1 MKFTKTR
8 KAVAFLL
15 LFAMLLAVAPT
26 PAFATG
32 MAEQATEEAATADIA
47 TELPPEVTKATETET
62 AALQASEETEALN
75 ATVETTENE
84 TSEAVSEPVQIEQKN
99 KTEAR
104 EVTSADESVETD
116 NGPGKDGLYTDA
128 EGNQFYLVSNG
139 TRALMRIYKR
149 YWGYVDFS
157 GPGSHGNFPYLAT
170 SLGFTNQT
178 DYGTDGDWVYCI
190 QFNQSAADG
199 YDDSDSEDLS
209 QSSYWNSLADYQKN
223 GILLAASY
231 GAQNGNGHN
240 TIYDYMAAQLIIWE
254 YQLGWRTSATT
265 TTSSHYN
272 MITSGWGYIKD
283 EYNRILSDIGKA
295 EKKPTFNTY
304 SHTFDQTGTSFEF
317 EDANAALSQGAWK
330 IVNTPSELSASIV
343 GNKLRVSANS
353 YFTGTRTI
361 TLKRDI
367 PGSAKN
373 AFVYKTGS
381 QHAIT
386 GTDNTTV
393 TVTLEINAVKSVR
406 IKKTSSASA
415 SVMACIQG
423 NPRYTLQGAVYEI
436 RQGSATGPVV
446 ETLTTDA
453 NGNATGTVKYAVNT
467 VLYAVE
473 KTAPS
478 GYLLNSTPFPLTV
491 SADSSQNVFNVSD
504 VPTFDPQRLEI
515 KKTGTSSEYIPNTI
529 FKADFYASTW
539 MDSNYLQR
547 TWYLK
552 SDSNGRVRV
561 DDAHL
566 LSSYGGNSSDPLF
579 KPDGTVS
586 FPLGC
591 VYIQEIQAADG
602 YITPVGID
610 AGVLIFINQPTSGG
624 AAEAYWGDAAG
635 QPITMQNPTGIYKME
650 NDSDGTVITAENQEI
665 YGTPPSIKKV
675 DPSNVSL
682 EGAVFEVTYYNAA
695 YSSAATDIRTWYFKT
710 NANGTFE
717 LKNSYLASGYTSTG
731 ALFPVDKIPLGLMRI
746 KEVEAPA
753 GFETSD
759 TVAFWRMKQNGNT
772 DKSYWVESDGYTETT
787 SYGDDVYVPTGS
799 SSGELYVKNMPIP
812 GTMTMKK
819 TLPADIPG
827 GVEGYYFNL
836 FRAESSTVWYGRT
849 DASGKIYK
857 TNASH
862 AAVAEGSRVY
872 QFEGLLDGTY
882 SLRELLSQ
890 RDFKN
895 TKTTKI
901 RITTSGGT
909 TASVDLTYQGNAL
922 NWDTNGD
929 CFISRVPITGLN
941 GGGTLSIE
949 ITNAPIYG
957 GPPTL
962 VKKDAST
969 DLPLEGAIF
978 QVDYYSSEAPTA
990 TTFERRWFL
999 RSDDDGCVT
1008 LDAAHLVNT
1017 SEYQSDEL
1025 YETGKLPIGCIR
1037 VEEVE
1042 APEGFRKSDSI
1053 GYWYMKLTNPQTFA
1067 VSNYWGGADGEPTD
1081 DYGEDAYVIDNELY
1095 VENTPSNTLTIR
1107 KTSSN
1112 GRIKGITFEV
1122 RQYVTG
1128 HGWLPLGDGTYVT
1141 GDGGKIG
1148 IPDLPAGTRVQIKE
1162 IVPDGSICLSQN
1174 PQEIT
1179 LQVGDNPVNFENVDI
1194 SLELVKTSTDGAVEG
1209 IQFEVEK
1216 FVGGNWTMLGTYTT
1230 GTNGKVP
1237 VETQYL
1243 AVGAKFRIKEIVPE
1257 DYICL
1262 SENPQIITLEKG
1274 KNTVTFANTPV
1285 VELKIVKTSLEAG
1298 GRVKDFK
1305 FMVEREV
1312 TSGHF
1317 TNWEPIQDEPFI
1329 SGEDGTILIPD
1340 LELGMKLRI
1349 TELPEENYECITENP
1364 VTITLVKGTN
1374 TVSFK
1379 NRAVVKLKIVK
1390 HNTDAHGP
1398 VDGFKFKIE
1407 RKLSAEMGTGAN
1419 TKERWEQIGG
1429 TYVTADGG
1437 IILIDEAGLLHEGD
1451 ELRITEIDLGDYIC
1465 LSENPQRITLELGE
1479 NVVEFTNKLG
1489 IELEIIKE
1497 SDDGKISNI
1506 EFTVERKK
1514 SADDYS
1520 LVGTYKTDADG
1531 KICIE
1536 DLELGETYR
1545 ITETLPYGYETE
1557 HISQEITIH
1566 AGKNTVTFV
1575 NHLIECSITIVKV
1588 YEGTRVPLKE
1598 AGFKLYDERG
1608 EELAEGFTNE
1618 NGELKFERLRV
1629 GNYTLKEF
1637 QAPPGFELDETEIP
1651 VELKPDKRDIT
1662 IERENKIIP
1671 GLIRVHKETDKGQP
1685 MAGVKYLLEYSM
1697 DDMNTWLPIQSRDAD
1712 SPVQCG
1718 YSTSANI
1725 VNGCITTGA
1734 DGIAEFAGLAINNQ
1748 LHTIKYRLTEV
1759 GTQDGYDLLA
1769 EPVFEGYLTEEQVE
1783 LEYKV
1788 VNHRVFEMPMTGGNG
1803 VTMAAISS
1811 ALAVLLA
1818 LMVLLYLPK
1827 KREDNL

>member
-1 MKFTKTR
+1 MRLTRTR

-15 LFAMLLAVAPT
+15 LFAMFLAVVPP
-26 PAFATG
+26 PAFAADTDS
-32 MAEQATEEAATADIA
+32 AEQATGESAADRTTIKAQNVEPETGQT
-47 TELPPEVTKATETET
+47 TELPASSDPSESPASGASPDGAPAGGLTFIKILADGSIVFDDPKQTGGSKAPPENTILYKDIFGAHGSDMSYYGIKAGGAYTAYAYGANDTAWFPLSTWDGNKELSYDGYHYVCTGAMYCNRGPYSYICTEIAGAYTYL
-62 AALQASEETEALN
+62 ALPIRPSQEDGGDGTYS
-75 ATVETTENE
+75 
-84 TSEAVSEPVQIEQKN
+84 
-99 KTEAR
+99 
-104 EVTSADESVETD
+104 TD
-116 NGPGKDGLYTDA
+116 NYVSSTGVPTYKLEILKSKQIPAYTQDEFTTINLIGAVAKGMGGMTYTGDGNLSAAGYTLIMNVVLGYIGLGSDGLFHGLPLCTTSTAVNQKMCEILVRCEVYSKEKGLTGNAGGDATLAQLKSKLNYTPTNMTGWYVKSGTA
-128 EGNQFYLVSNG
+128 TYSRVHYLQIN
-139 TRALMRIYKR
+139 R
-149 YWGYVDFS
+149 
-157 GPGSHGNFPYLAT
+157 
-170 SLGFTNQT
+170 
-178 DYGTDGDWVYCI
+178 
-190 QFNQSAADG
+190 
-199 YDDSDSEDLS
+199 S
-209 QSSYWNSLADYQKN
+209 QSSGNQIYIWSDNEIDFDNGQPVSL
-223 GILLAASY
+223 
-231 GAQNGNGHN
+231 
-240 TIYDYMAAQLIIWE
+240 
-254 YQLGWRTSATT
+254 
-265 TTSSHYN
+265 
-272 MITSGWGYIKD
+272 
-283 EYNRILSDIGKA
+283 
-295 EKKPTFNTY
+295 
-304 SHTFDQTGTSFEF
+304 
-317 EDANAALSQGAWK
+317 
-330 IVNTPSELSASIV
+330 
-343 GNKLRVSANS
+343 
-353 YFTGTRTI
+353 
-361 TLKRDI
+361 
-367 PGSAKN
+367 
-373 AFVYKTGS
+373 
-381 QHAIT
+381 
-386 GTDNTTV
+386 
-393 TVTLEINAVKSVR
+393 
-406 IKKTSSASA
+406 KKTSSASA

-423 NPRYTLQGAVYEI
+423 NPRYTLRGAVYEI
-436 RQGSATGPVV
+436 HQGSATGPVV
-446 ETLTTDA
+446 ETLITDA

-478 GYLLNSTPFPLTV
+478 GYLLNSTPVPLTV

-504 VPTFDPQRLEI
+504 EPTFDPRAFEI
-515 KKTGTSSEYIPNTI
+515 KKTGTDSELIQGAI

-539 MDSNYLQR
+539 MDSTKLLR

-552 SDSNGRVRV
+552 SDSNGRVFF

-566 LSSYGGNSSDPLF
+566 LSSYGGNSSDELF
-579 KPDGTVS
+579 KPYTNSGVQ

-602 YITPVGID
+602 YITPVGND
-610 AGVLIFINQPTSGG
+610 AGVLIFIDQPTSGG

-635 QPITMQNPTGIYKME
+635 QPITTQNPRGIYKME

-787 SYGDDVYVPTGS
+787 SYGDDVYVPSGS
-799 SSGELYVKNMPIP
+799 SSGELYFGNEPIP
-812 GTMTMKK
+812 GTMTMRK
-819 TLPADIPG
+819 TLPANTPG

-929 CFISRVPITGLN
+929 CYISGVPITGLN

-1008 LDAAHLVNT
+1008 LDVAHLVNT

-1067 VSNYWGGADGEPTD
+1067 VSNYWGDADGEPTD

-1141 GDGGKIG
+1141 GDGGKIE

-1162 IVPDGSICLSQN
+1162 IVQEGSICLSQN

-1179 LQVGDNPVNFENVDI
+1179 LQIGDNPVNFENVDI
-1194 SLELVKTSTDGAVEG
+1194 SLKIKKECSDGKIDGITFKVEKKVNGSWTLIGSYVTGTDGIIPIATEHLAIGAEFRITETAPQNYICVNTPDGVQTVTLHEG
-1209 IQFEVEK
+1209 ENVVTFVNKPVVNLKVIKQSDDGNVAEIEFKLYRRNKSGIFE
-1216 FVGGNWTMLGTYTT
+1216 Y
-1230 GTNGKVP
+1230 
-1237 VETQYL
+1237 VETYVTDTDGFIVDEEVL
-1243 AVGAKFRIKEIVPE
+1243 EAGKTYKLVETVPE
-1257 DYICL
+1257 NYVAD
-1262 SENPQIITLEKG
+1262 EREKIFVARLG
-1274 KNTVTFANTPV
+1274 QNTVTFINHPV
-1285 VELKIVKTSLEAG
+1285 VT
-1298 GRVKDFK
+1298 
-1305 FMVEREV
+1305 
-1312 TSGHF
+1312 
-1317 TNWEPIQDEPFI
+1317 
-1329 SGEDGTILIPD
+1329 
-1340 LELGMKLRI
+1340 
-1349 TELPEENYECITENP
+1349 
-1364 VTITLVKGTN
+1364 
-1374 TVSFK
+1374 
-1379 NRAVVKLKIVK
+1379 LKIVK
-1390 HNTDAHGP
+1390 HNTDPDGP
-1398 VDGFKFKIE
+1398 VDGFKFKVE
-1407 RKLSAEMGTGAN
+1407 RKMTGS
-1419 TKERWEQIGG
+1419 TSGSVSMKERWASLG
-1429 TYVTADGG
+1429 TYITANGG
-1437 IILIDEAGLLHEGD
+1437 IVLIDEQGLLHEGD
-1451 ELRITEIDLGDYIC
+1451 VLRITEIELGDYVC
-1465 LSENPQRITLELGE
+1465 LSENPQTVTLALGE

-1497 SDDGKISNI
+1497 SDDGKVSGIT
-1506 EFTVERKK
+1506 FTVERKK
-1514 SADDYS
+1514 SDEDYS
-1520 LVGTYKTDADG
+1520 FEGSYTTGQNGT
-1531 KICIE
+1531 IHLE
-1536 DLELGETYR
+1536 DLELGVTYR
-1545 ITETLPYGYETE
+1545 VTETLPYGY
-1557 HISQEITIH
+1557 
-1566 AGKNTVTFV
+1566 
-1575 NHLIECSITIVKV
+1575 
-1588 YEGTRVPLKE
+1588 
-1598 AGFKLYDERG
+1598 
-1608 EELAEGFTNE
+1608 TNDH
-1618 NGELKFERLRV
+1618 N
-1629 GNYTLKEF
+1629 
-1637 QAPPGFELDETEIP
+1637 
-1651 VELKPDKRDIT
+1651 
-1662 IERENKIIP
+1662 
-1671 GLIRVHKETDKGQP
+1671 
-1685 MAGVKYLLEYSM
+1685 
-1697 DDMNTWLPIQSRDAD
+1697 
-1712 SPVQCG
+1712 
-1718 YSTSANI
+1718 
-1725 VNGCITTGA
+1725 
-1734 DGIAEFAGLAINNQ
+1734 
-1748 LHTIKYRLTEV
+1748 
-1759 GTQDGYDLLA
+1759 
-1769 EPVFEGYLTEEQVE
+1769 
-1783 LEYKV
+1783 
-1788 VNHRVFEMPMTGGNG
+1788 
-1803 VTMAAISS
+1803 
-1811 ALAVLLA
+1811 
-1818 LMVLLYLPK
+1818 
-1827 KREDNL
+1827 